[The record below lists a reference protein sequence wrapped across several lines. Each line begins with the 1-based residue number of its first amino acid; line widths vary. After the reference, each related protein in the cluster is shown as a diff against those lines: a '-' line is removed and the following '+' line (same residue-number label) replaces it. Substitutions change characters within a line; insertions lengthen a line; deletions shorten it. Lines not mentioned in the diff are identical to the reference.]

1 MHPPAPSPIRQKGHS
16 GRTAAAAPLAVA
28 YREVR
33 HAQPED
39 CLHVEALSVRGQPQ
53 GWTIP
58 AHRHEGLH
66 QFQWLSHGQVVCR
79 LDGVEQ
85 RLAAPAAMLVA
96 PGTVHGFD
104 YSADAQ
110 GLQLTLP
117 SLLLRQ
123 APGQEPGLLARLGRS
138 ALFSSALLASDAIG
152 PLAPVPLLLAS
163 LQDEYNQA
171 RPGRVMAL
179 QAGAWLLVLAFAR
192 AADPDAQ
199 PGASPPQRDTLVQ
212 RYRALVERGH
222 LSGLSVADHAA
233 TLGVSS
239 DHLSRCCRAVTG
251 QPALAL
257 LQERRLLEARRL
269 LVYSELPVA
278 DVAARLGFDDAGYFS
293 RFFARASGTSPSV
306 YRQQV
311 RQGLLGQPGAA
322 QV

>member
-1 MHPPAPSPIRQKGHS
+1 MHRPAAPSIHQKSRS
-16 GRTAAAAPLAVA
+16 GRTTAAAPLAVA

-66 QFQWLSHGQVVCR
+66 QFQWLSHGQALCR
-79 LDGVEQ
+79 LDSAEQ
-85 RLAAPAAMLVA
+85 RLAAPAALLVA

-104 YSADAQ
+104 YLADTQ

-123 APGQEPGLLARLGRS
+123 APGQEPGLLQRLARS
-138 ALFSSALLASDAIG
+138 ALFAGDALG
-152 PLAPVPLLLAS
+152 PLAPVPTLLAS
-163 LQDEYNQA
+163 LQAEYAQA
-171 RPGRVMAL
+171 QPGRVMAL
-179 QAGAWLLVLAFAR
+179 LASAWLVVLAFAR
-192 AADPDAQ
+192 AADPSAK
-199 PGASPPQRDTLVQ
+199 PGSSPPQRDTLVQ
-212 RYRALVERGH
+212 RYRALVERGY

-233 TLGVSS
+233 TLGVST

-293 RFFARASGTSPSV
+293 RFFARASGTPPSV

-322 QV
+322 AVGAGA